1 MSGEIVFE
9 VRDRVG
15 LIRLNRPEK
24 LNAFTNAMLEDWLE
38 ALDEAEARED
48 VRCTVITGTGRGFT
62 TGGDVSTMGEGRDNS
77 PRATKDRIWETI
89 QAVPKRLATM
99 DTPTIAAVNGVAT
112 GGGVDVALACDIRV
126 CAASARF
133 AETYARL
140 GLIPGAGGAYFLPR
154 TVGVAR
160 ALELLWTAEFIDA
173 ETAERIGLVNHVY
186 PDESFLDDA
195 MALAGRIAA
204 AAPLSVRY
212 IKRTVYR
219 SLATDML
226 TSFDLVS
233 SHMTVVRSSEDHVE
247 AVAAFREKREPEFK
261 GR

>member
-1 MSGEIVFE
+1 MSAEVVFE

-24 LNAFTNAMLEDWLE
+24 LNAFTNSMLEDWLE
-38 ALDEAEARED
+38 ALDEAEASED
-48 VRCTVITGTGRGFT
+48 VRCLVITGTGRGFT

-133 AETYARL
+133 AETYSRL

-247 AVAAFREKREPEFK
+247 AVSAFREKRTPEFK

>member
-1 MSGEIVFE
+1 MSAEVVFE

-24 LNAFTNAMLEDWLE
+24 LNAFTNSMLEDWLE

-48 VRCTVITGTGRGFT
+48 VRCLVITGTGRGFT
-62 TGGDVSTMGEGRDNS
+62 TGGDVSTMGEGQDNS

-133 AETYARL
+133 AETYSRL

-247 AVAAFREKREPEFK
+247 AVSAFREKRTPEFK

>member
-1 MSGEIVFE
+1 MSAGIVFE
-9 VRDRVG
+9 VCDGVG
-15 LIRLNRPEK
+15 IIRLNRPEK

-48 VRCTVITGTGRGFT
+48 VRCVVITGTGRAFT
-62 TGGDVSTMGEGRDNS
+62 TGGDVSTMGGDRDNS
-77 PRATKDRIWETI
+77 PRTTKDRIWETI
-89 QAVPKRLATM
+89 QAVPKRLAGM
-99 DTPTIAAVNGVAT
+99 DTPTIAAVNGIAT

-154 TVGVAR
+154 IVGTAR

-173 ETAERIGLVNHVY
+173 ETAERIGIVNHVY
-186 PDESFLDDA
+186 PDESFLDEA

-233 SHMTVVRSSEDHVE
+233 SHMTVVRASEDHVE
-247 AVAAFREKREPEFK
+247 AVAAFREKRPPEFK

>member
-1 MSGEIVFE
+1 MSAEIVFE
-9 VRDRVG
+9 VRDGVS

-24 LNAFTNAMLEDWLE
+24 LNAFTNSMLENWLE
-38 ALDEAEARED
+38 ALDEAEVRED
-48 VRCTVITGTGRGFT
+48 VRCVVITGTGRGFT
-62 TGGDVSTMGEGRDNS
+62 TGGDVSTMGEDRDNS

-89 QAVPKRLATM
+89 QAVPKRLAGM

-154 TVGVAR
+154 VVGTAR
-160 ALELLWTAEFIDA
+160 ALELLWTAEFVDA

-233 SHMTVVRSSEDHVE
+233 SHMTVVRASEDHVE
-247 AVAAFREKREPEFK
+247 AVAAFREKRPPEFK

>member
-1 MSGEIVFE
+1 MSAEVVFE

-24 LNAFTNAMLEDWLE
+24 LNAFTNSMLEDWLE

-48 VRCTVITGTGRGFT
+48 VRCLVITGTGRGFT

-133 AETYARL
+133 AETYSRL

-247 AVAAFREKREPEFK
+247 AVSAFREKRTPEFK

>member
-1 MSGEIVFE
+1 MSSEIVFE
-9 VRDRVG
+9 VRDKVG

-24 LNAFTNAMLEDWLE
+24 LNAFTNVMLEDWLE
-38 ALDEAEARED
+38 ALDEAEAREG
-48 VRCTVITGTGRGFT
+48 VRCVVITGTGRGFT
-62 TGGDVSTMGEGRDNS
+62 TGGDVSTMGGGRDNS

-89 QAVPKRLATM
+89 QAVPKRLAAM

-154 TVGVAR
+154 AVGTAR

-233 SHMTVVRSSEDHVE
+233 S
-247 AVAAFREKREPEFK
+247 
-261 GR
+261 